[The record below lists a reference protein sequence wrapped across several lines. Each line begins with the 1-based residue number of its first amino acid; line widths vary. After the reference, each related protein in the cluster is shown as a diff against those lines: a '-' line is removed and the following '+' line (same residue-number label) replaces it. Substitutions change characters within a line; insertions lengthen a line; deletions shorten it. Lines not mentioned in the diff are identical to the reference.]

1 MAAVTSLPEI
11 IRDSSIR
18 PRDLSVA
25 ANACCIPTSERVS
38 SNSLIDLKNSRT
50 LYRQSR
56 CVPGIG
62 ILCVHVRISHKSK
75 KKGSSLSELDGLSP
89 SVYSLS
95 AMLGEHVIEN
105 ASASLGNLGP
115 SSESLELSARTYEK
129 LRRIAA
135 EYLRSERAGHT
146 LQPTALLH
154 EAFLRVL
161 KRPDYS
167 WNNET
172 HVIAF
177 AARAMRRILVSYG
190 VARTR
195 DKRGGPSVV
204 RLPLDEALDFC
215 AERDLNLVAVDE
227 ALEEL
232 ESEDPRQAQIVELRF
247 FAGLS
252 VDEIASTLKISRATV
267 KRDWATAK
275 LWLRSRLLD

>member
-1 MAAVTSLPEI
+1 MV
-11 IRDSSIR
+11 
-18 PRDLSVA
+18 
-25 ANACCIPTSERVS
+25 
-38 SNSLIDLKNSRT
+38 
-50 LYRQSR
+50 
-56 CVPGIG
+56 
-62 ILCVHVRISHKSK
+62 
-75 KKGSSLSELDGLSP
+75 
-89 SVYSLS
+89 
-95 AMLGEHVIEN
+95 GEHVELEDAPVLREN
-105 ASASLGNLGP
+105 FRP
-115 SSESLELSARTYEK
+115 SSDAVELSARTYET
-129 LRRIAA
+129 LRCIAA

-161 KRPDYS
+161 KRPDHYWRS
-167 WNNET
+167 ET

-177 AARAMRRILVSYG
+177 AARAMRRILISYG

-215 AERDLNLVAVDE
+215 AERDLNIAAVDE

-232 ESEDPRQAQIVELRF
+232 EGADARQAQIVELRF

-252 VDEIASTLKISRATV
+252 VDEIASMLKISRATE

-275 LWLRSRLLD
+275 LWLRSRLLEV